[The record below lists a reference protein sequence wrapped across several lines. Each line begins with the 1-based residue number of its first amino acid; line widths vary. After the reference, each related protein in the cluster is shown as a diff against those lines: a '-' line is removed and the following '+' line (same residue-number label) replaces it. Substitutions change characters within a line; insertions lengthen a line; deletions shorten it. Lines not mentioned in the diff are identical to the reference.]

1 MDVDSLRNPLANVSA
16 SSVEEIQ
23 RPCTECVDTVSVDG
37 DGVSLMTSRGHS
49 GTVWSSDPVAARV
62 EDLQFTLGEGPC
74 YDATSSGTPILIA
87 DVEDRREGLGNRW
100 PGFLAEL
107 ADMEVRANFGLP
119 LRIGTIRLGAMDL
132 YRHQPGPLSRSE
144 LSNALRTADAATRAL
159 LDLGAG
165 GPAPDNEAAG
175 SSYRFA
181 VRQTALS
188 NKHSHNF
195 EPLPTASSAPSTRLP
210 WKWSRV
216 YVVSQGRICDRESS
230 SQHWPGARVEAG
242 RSAGAEVC

>member
-1 MDVDSLRNPLANVSA
+1 M
-16 SSVEEIQ
+16 
-23 RPCTECVDTVSVDG
+23 
-37 DGVSLMTSRGHS
+37 
-49 GTVWSSDPVAARV
+49 AARV

-74 YDATSSGTPILIA
+74 FDATSSGTPILIA
-87 DVEDRREGLGNRW
+87 DVEDRREALGNRW

-107 ADMEVRANFGLP
+107 ADMEVRAIFGLP

-165 GPAPDNEAAG
+165 GPATDDEAAG

-181 VRQTALS
+181 VHQAAGMVKVQVGGTIQQALAQLRATAYS
-188 NKHSHNF
+188 
-195 EPLPTASSAPSTRLP
+195 EQRPIDEVA
-210 WKWSRV
+210 V
-216 YVVSQGRICDRESS
+216 DVVERKRRFSKGDL
-230 SQHWPGARVEAG
+230 
-242 RSAGAEVC
+242 